1 MTSVYLS
8 LGTNLG
14 DKQKNIAEAIDSI
27 KELIG
32 DVVRQS
38 ALYATKPWGFAS
50 DNDFVNAAVCVE
62 TELTPRE
69 LLAAT
74 QHIERSLG
82 RTEKSKD
89 RIYHDRIIDIDI
101 LLYGNEQ
108 VDEPDL
114 KIPHPLMRE
123 RDFVMTP
130 LGEIMNIAT
139 LPPTAPT
146 DKTRIKK

>member
-69 LLAAT
+69 LLATT

-89 RIYHDRIIDIDI
+89 GIYHDRIIDIDI

-114 KIPHPLMRE
+114 RIPHPLMRE

-139 LPPTAPT
+139 LPPAAPT

>member
-89 RIYHDRIIDIDI
+89 GIYHDRIIDIDI
-101 LLYGNEQ
+101 LLYGKEQ

-114 KIPHPLMRE
+114 RIPHPLMRE

-130 LGEIMNIAT
+130 LGEIINIAT

>member
-69 LLAAT
+69 LLATT

-89 RIYHDRIIDIDI
+89 GIYHDRIIDIDI

-114 KIPHPLMRE
+114 RIPHPLMRE

-130 LGEIMNIAT
+130 LGEIINIAT
-139 LPPTAPT
+139 LPPAAPT